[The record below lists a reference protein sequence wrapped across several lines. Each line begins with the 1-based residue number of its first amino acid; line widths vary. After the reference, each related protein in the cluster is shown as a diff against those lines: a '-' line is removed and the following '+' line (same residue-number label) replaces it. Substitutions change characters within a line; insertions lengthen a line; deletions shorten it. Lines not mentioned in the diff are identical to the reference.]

1 MKKILF
7 VVVIVI
13 SYCLIDIKGDV
24 IIDTINN
31 NGDINISYDELE
43 SGYQYIKE
51 KKEVINLEK
60 IENRKIKFK
69 SSNEFFVFGS
79 FSIDKKTYPYL
90 AYYSNSKLI
99 FERIFN
105 ELGIGAGEDFLIDNE
120 KIIILTNTLEKN
132 IYKTTLAKIDYEGKI
147 VAKKEFKGDKDTF
160 GKKVLISDNF
170 YSIFGETS
178 ASNFEGNINDTLF
191 SVFQATVYKDDFS
204 ECDVNLWGN
213 NTYSRF
219 FDACTIDRNVYI
231 LLEVCGVGY
240 FESKYD
246 NRFIV
251 LMETDIQF
259 SQPTYMTYSTEFIN
273 INKMMINYN
282 GKFCLVTQNT
292 DFSLLFELYGNGLSK
307 KETFTYFDYVL
318 KNKITSFE
326 VYKKEDTLTIFLES
340 ENQEEYS
347 YNYTIKDENEVIYEK
362 SYQTEN
368 KLEFI
373 FYDNYVIN
381 YIENNKLIQ
390 NSYLKKNCKDI
401 YINNIK
407 CHSVKVSETSGSYGE
422 KIEIYEARGNDFVI
436 RYLVKEQVDL
446 KVNIKNYGVYDM
458 GVRLEFNAIG
468 YLNGELIESGYEI
481 EKEDKYLLELIGNS
495 GEKEVIY
502 FTVTNL
508 VQDEFKEKV
517 YPDYNIE
524 ISKIYSR
531 NESNST
537 MFENNLKLE
546 KVVVEF
552 DYYYLLVFGII
563 GVLFGMIMRRKK
575 KCLK

>member
-1 MKKILF
+1 
-7 VVVIVI
+7 
-13 SYCLIDIKGDV
+13 
-24 IIDTINN
+24 
-31 NGDINISYDELE
+31 
-43 SGYQYIKE
+43 
-51 KKEVINLEK
+51 
-60 IENRKIKFK
+60 
-69 SSNEFFVFGS
+69 
-79 FSIDKKTYPYL
+79 
-90 AYYSNSKLI
+90 
-99 FERIFN
+99 
-105 ELGIGAGEDFLIDNE
+105 
-120 KIIILTNTLEKN
+120 
-132 IYKTTLAKIDYEGKI
+132 
-147 VAKKEFKGDKDTF
+147 
-160 GKKVLISDNF
+160 
-170 YSIFGETS
+170 
-178 ASNFEGNINDTLF
+178 
-191 SVFQATVYKDDFS
+191 
-204 ECDVNLWGN
+204 
-213 NTYSRF
+213 
-219 FDACTIDRNVYI
+219 
-231 LLEVCGVGY
+231 
-240 FESKYD
+240 
-246 NRFIV
+246 
-251 LMETDIQF
+251 
-259 SQPTYMTYSTEFIN
+259 MTYSTEFIN
-273 INKMMINYN
+273 VNKMMINYN

-347 YNYTIKDENEVIYEK
+347 YNFTIKDENEVIYEK